1 MDRQIRKA
9 AILLLGIWLIIIS
22 WITLFNLNYA
32 IAVRIVNGIPFLWI
46 AELFQIFQSG
56 RAVLFYV
63 RLVMKGLLIN
73 LWMFAPAGF
82 LMPLAFPV
90 FRNGKRIIA
99 AGILCS
105 IFIEILQFMH
115 GGRVVDIDDVLMNGL
130 GTGLG
135 FCIYQIGLFL
145 IRTATIGES
154 INSKKRRLAAD

>member
-1 MDRQIRKA
+1 M
-9 AILLLGIWLIIIS
+9 
-22 WITLFNLNYA
+22 ITLLNQNYA
-32 IAVRIVNGIPFLWI
+32 IAMRIVNRIPFLWI

-73 LWMFAPAGF
+73 LWMFAPSGF
-82 LMPLAFPV
+82 LMPLAFPA
-90 FRNGKRIIA
+90 FRNGKRVIA
-99 AGILCS
+99 AGLLFSIL
-105 IFIEILQFMH
+105 IESLQFMH
-115 GGRVVDIDDVLMNGL
+115 GCRVVDIDVLMNGL